1 MASLVD
7 LWPLFGLRITT
18 PRLELRL
25 PTDDDLAELIE
36 VSQRGIH
43 DPAAMPFGVPWT
55 DVPSPRFEWESL
67 QHHWSGRV
75 NLSPA
80 SWRLGFGVRCEG
92 ELVGIQSI
100 HADDFPRLRT
110 AETGSW
116 LGRSHH
122 GRGIGTEMRRAVVH
136 FGFEALGALAI
147 TSSAFVDNPASQKV
161 SLAVGYEPNG
171 IQFNPKRGERGEQI
185 RFLLTRE
192 RWLATRTDLPFT
204 VTGWD
209 PCRAQLG
216 L

>member
-7 LWPLFGLRITT
+7 LWPLFGLRIAT

-25 PTDDDLAELIE
+25 PTDDDLAELVE
-36 VSQRGIH
+36 LSLRGIH
-43 DPAAMPFGVPWT
+43 DPATMPFGVPWT

-67 QHHWSGRV
+67 QHHWGGRV
-75 NLSPA
+75 GLSA
-80 SWRLGFGVRCEG
+80 ESWRLGFGVRCDG

-100 HADDFPRLRT
+100 QADTFPLLRT

-116 LGRSHH
+116 LGLAHH

-136 FGFEALGALAI
+136 FAFEALGALAV
-147 TSSAFVDNPASQKV
+147 TSSAFVDNAASQRV

-171 IQFNPKRGERGEQI
+171 RRFNTRRNQRGEQI
-185 RFLLTRE
+185 WFLLTRE
-192 RWLATRTDLPFT
+192 RWLATRTDLPVT
-204 VTGWD
+204 VTGWE